1 MDQTTLQYFP
11 IQKKSFKEK
20 DEQWRKECIDGVIG
34 ITYAYGRTRRSSSR
48 DKRRNYELFN
58 NRINK
63 ADFDYVL
70 NPFNLSKEQIK
81 SFNFPA
87 SLQPY
92 DVTSPRFNLLLGEES
107 KRPFNPVVRAVN
119 EDALHSKQEAK
130 KAEILGVLE
139 QMLVAH
145 IDPQSIDPDN
155 PPPAPEQLTKYQNY
169 TPKMMIESVAE
180 KLLTHYYRHENLDKI
195 FNDCFKDVLLA
206 AEEIIAVD
214 RVGDGVKVRRV
225 NPLEIWFQLP
235 SNSDLIDEADKIY
248 ERTQMSVSEIVNEFY
263 EWLTP
268 DQIEQMELIG
278 SGQTSMYNYGDM
290 QFNIPEVDSI
300 YSFDDGW
307 SNRGIPVHRVKW
319 ASFKKQGVWHFYD
332 ENGAPQQVIVE
343 EGFKM
348 PKGDKNQYIEWFWVK
363 EYWRGVR
370 IGMDI
375 YLWDLCGP
383 CPQQFRS
390 MDNLSE
396 CKSGYIGT
404 VYSCQNSRAVS
415 LMDRLVPWIYLYL
428 ILWYRTE
435 LAMAKNIGKIAL
447 IDTSLIPDN
456 WEVEKWMYYAQA
468 MGFGF
473 VNSYNESNRSS
484 SGGANFNQSN
494 QNKSLDL
501 ETGAYIQQHIAM
513 LDYVNQQIELTSGIT
528 RQRLGAINSSELVGN
543 TERAVV
549 QSSHITEPYFAP
561 HEFFK
566 KRVCEAVIEVAKECL
581 EDNPKNFQYITD
593 DLATVLFK
601 VEGDFVN
608 ADYGVFLSNS
618 TKDQQALET
627 LKQLMQSAIQNEKIN
642 MSAVVDVLNSTSL
655 SDIKAKLIA
664 SEQQMQEAQQ
674 GQAEQEQEMQK
685 QMHDEALAL
694 EKEKMDRDDYNKEQ
708 DRQTN
713 IQIAEIKT
721 LGFEQNQDA
730 DNDGTPDVM
739 EQGKLALEERKHE
752 WQRYMEE
759 KKLKL
764 EDKKIEAENQRTKE
778 EKALKLKELDAKE
791 RIEKFKIRHKPKPKT
806 GKK

>member
-1 MDQTTLQYFP
+1 MDQSTLQFFP
-11 IQKKSFKEK
+11 AQKKSLKEK
-20 DEQWRKECIDGVIG
+20 DENWRKQCIDGVMAVCY
-34 ITYAYGRTRRSSSR
+34 TYGKTRRSSTR
-48 DKRRNYELFN
+48 DKRRNYDLFN

-70 NPFNLSKEQIK
+70 NPFNMSKEQMK
-81 SFNFPA
+81 AFNFPA

-92 DVTSPRFNLLLGEES
+92 DIISPRFNLLLGEEF

-119 EDALHSKQEAK
+119 SDALNSKQEAK
-130 KAEILGVLE
+130 KAEILGILE
-139 QMLVAH
+139 QMLTAH
-145 IDPQSIDPDN
+145 IDPESIDPEN

-180 KLLTHYYRHENLDKI
+180 KLLNHYYRHENLDKI

-206 AEEIIAVD
+206 AEEIVAVD

-225 NPLEIWFQLP
+225 NPLECWFQL
-235 SNSDLIDEADKIY
+235 SANKDLIDDADKIY
-248 ERTQMSVSEIVNEFY
+248 ERTQMQVSEIVNEFY
-263 EWLTP
+263 EYLTP
-268 DQIEQMELIG
+268 EQISDLEELG
-278 SGQTSMYNYGDM
+278 SNATSIYNYGDM

-300 YSFDDGW
+300 YSFEDGW
-307 SNRGIPVHRVKW
+307 TNRGIPVHRVKW
-319 ASFKKQGVWHFYD
+319 ASFKKQGIWHFYD
-332 ENGAPQQVIVE
+332 EAGQPQEVIVE

-363 EYWRGVR
+363 EYWRGVK
-370 IGMDI
+370 IGQDT

-396 CKSGYIGT
+396 CKSGYVGT
-404 VYSCQNSRAVS
+404 VYSATNSRSVS

-428 ILWYRTE
+428 IVWYRTE

-456 WEVEKWMYYAQA
+456 WEVEKWMYYANA

-484 SGGANFNQSN
+484 AGGANFNQSS

-501 ETGAYIQQHIAM
+501 ETGQYIQQHIAM
-513 LDYVNQQIELTSGIT
+513 LDYINQQIEQTSGIT
-528 RQRLGAINSSELVGN
+528 RQRLGAIATSELVGN

-566 KRVCEAVIEVAKECL
+566 KRVCETVIEVAKECL
-581 EDNPKNFQYITD
+581 EDNPRNFQYITD
-593 DLATVLFK
+593 DLSTVLFK

-618 TKDQQALET
+618 TKDAQALENM
-627 LKQLMQSAIQNEKIN
+627 KQLLQAAIQNEKIN
-642 MSAVVDVLNSTSL
+642 LSSAVDVLNSTSL
-655 SDIKAKLIA
+655 SDIKAKLMTA
-664 SEQQMQEAQQ
+664 EQQFEENQQAQAEAQQ
-674 GQAEQEQEMQK
+674 THEQQLQADM
-685 QMHDEALAL
+685 LAF
-694 EKEKMDRDDYNKEQ
+694 EKEKMDREDYNKEQ
-708 DRQTN
+708 DRQTDLK
-713 IQIAEIKT
+713 IAEIKT

-730 DNDGTPDVM
+730 DADGVPDVI
-739 EQGKLALEERKHE
+739 EQSKLALEERKHE
-752 WQRYMEE
+752 WARYVEE

-764 EDKKIEAENQRTKE
+764 DEKKIDAENTRTKE
-778 EKALKLKELDAKE
+778 DKALKLKELDTKE
-791 RIEKFKIRHKPKPKT
+791 RIERFKVRHKPKPKT

>member
-1 MDQTTLQYFP
+1 M
-11 IQKKSFKEK
+11 
-20 DEQWRKECIDGVIG
+20 
-34 ITYAYGRTRRSSSR
+34 
-48 DKRRNYELFN
+48 
-58 NRINK
+58 
-63 ADFDYVL
+63 
-70 NPFNLSKEQIK
+70 
-81 SFNFPA
+81 
-87 SLQPY
+87 
-92 DVTSPRFNLLLGEES
+92 EE
-107 KRPFNPVVRAVN
+107 
-119 EDALHSKQEAK
+119 
-130 KAEILGVLE
+130 
-139 QMLVAH
+139 
-145 IDPQSIDPDN
+145 
-155 PPPAPEQLTKYQNY
+155 
-169 TPKMMIESVAE
+169 
-180 KLLTHYYRHENLDKI
+180 
-195 FNDCFKDVLLA
+195 
-206 AEEIIAVD
+206 
-214 RVGDGVKVRRV
+214 
-225 NPLEIWFQLP
+225 
-235 SNSDLIDEADKIY
+235 
-248 ERTQMSVSEIVNEFY
+248 
-263 EWLTP
+263 
-268 DQIEQMELIG
+268 IG
-278 SGQTSMYNYGDM
+278 SGTTSMYNYGDM

-300 YSFDDGW
+300 YSFEDGW

-332 ENGAPQQVIVE
+332 EAGNAQEVIVE
-343 EGFKM
+343 EGFKL
-348 PKGDKNQYIEWFWVK
+348 PKGDKNQYLEWFWVK

-383 CPQQFRS
+383 CPQQYRS

-396 CKSGYIGT
+396 CKSGYVGT
-404 VYSCQNSRAVS
+404 VYSATNSRSVS

-428 ILWYRTE
+428 IVWYRTE

-484 SGGANFNQSN
+484 AGGANFNQSN

-513 LDYVNQQIELTSGIT
+513 LDYINQQIEMTSGIT
-528 RQRLGAINSSELVGN
+528 RQRLGAINTSELVGN

-593 DLATVLFK
+593 DLSTVLFRTD
-601 VEGDFVN
+601 GDFVN

-627 LKQLMQSAIQNEKIN
+627 LKQLMQAAIQNEQIN
-642 MSAVVDVLNSTSL
+642 LSSVVDVLNSNSL
-655 SDIKAKLIA
+655 ADIKAKLIT
-664 SEQQMQEAQQ
+664 SEQQNAEAQQ
-674 GQAEQEQEMQK
+674 NQADQEQEVQK
-685 QMHDEALAL
+685 AMHDEALAL
-694 EKEKMDRDDYNKEQ
+694 EKEQMDRDDYNKEQ

-713 IQIAEIKT
+713 IRIAEIKT

-730 DNDGTPDVM
+730 DNDNIPDVM
-739 EQGKLALEERKHE
+739 EQAKLALDERKHE
-752 WQRYMEE
+752 WDRYAQE

-764 EDKKIEAENQRTKE
+764 EEKKIDAENTRSKE
-778 EKALKLKELDAKE
+778 EKTLKLKELDMKE
-791 RIEKFKIRHKPKPKT
+791 RIEKFKVRHRPKPKPK
-806 GKK
+806 KK